1 MKKKNT
7 NQKGITLIALV
18 VTVIILLIL
27 AGVGVASITR
37 EKNTIKEADVAKE
50 LAEKAALEEQ
60 IEAAVLIAKQK
71 YLNPTLD
78 NVIDEIKNNEVITN
92 REQVNRETGAV
103 TTNLGY
109 IIEGKLDDYI
119 RKIE

>member
-1 MKKKNT
+1 MKKKNI

-18 VTVIILLIL
+18 VTVTILLIL

-37 EKNTIKEADVAKE
+37 EKNTIKEADIAKE

-92 REQVNRETGAV
+92 RDQVNRDTGAV
-103 TTNLGY
+103 KTDLGY
-109 IIEGKLDDYI
+109 VIEGKLDDYI

>member
-1 MKKKNT
+1 MKKKNI

-18 VTVIILLIL
+18 VTVTILLIL

-37 EKNTIKEADVAKE
+37 EKNTIKEADIAKE

-92 REQVNRETGAV
+92 RDQVNRDTGAV
-103 TTNLGY
+103 TTDLGY
-109 IIEGKLDDYI
+109 VIEGKLDDYI

>member
-1 MKKKNT
+1 MKKKNI

-18 VTVIILLIL
+18 VTVTILLIL

-37 EKNTIKEADVAKE
+37 EKNTIKEADIAKE

-92 REQVNRETGAV
+92 RDQVNRDTGAV
-103 TTNLGY
+103 KTNLGY
-109 IIEGKLDDYI
+109 VIEGKLNDYI

>member
-1 MKKKNT
+1 MEKKNR

-18 VTVIILLIL
+18 ITIVILLIL
-27 AGVGVASITR
+27 AGVGIGSITG
-37 EKNTIKEADVAKE
+37 EKRTIQEAKNAKE

-60 IEAAVLIAKQK
+60 IEAAILIAKQK
-71 YLNPTLD
+71 HRNPTLD
-78 NVIDEIKNNEVITN
+78 DVIDEIKNSEIITN
-92 REQVNRETGAV
+92 PEQVNQKTGAV

-109 IIEGKLDDYI
+109 VIEGKLDEYI

>member
-1 MKKKNT
+1 MKKKNI

-18 VTVIILLIL
+18 VTVTILLIL

-92 REQVNRETGAV
+92 RDQVNRDTGAV
-103 TTNLGY
+103 KTNLGY
-109 IIEGKLDDYI
+109 VIEGKLNDYI